1 VTGLPRR
8 PSLTAPRLRRRRAP
22 ALPRG
27 VPRPAGEVGVRRI
40 RWLLVIY
47 GLVLLL
53 VVGQLVMIQVVR
65 AEEYA
70 DRGVRQRAMTVE
82 LPSTRG
88 RIYDRE
94 GDVLATSV
102 QAATIYADPRVF
114 RGEATPD
121 GIIEDAPDA
130 ASVAAELAPLLGL
143 RASTVEARLLR
154 EGNFAYLARQLDH
167 EVGVAVAELE
177 LPGVGVLPE
186 PKRIYPAGPLAGQV
200 VGFTDIDGEGLQ
212 GLERHFDPIL
222 RGQPG
227 MLALERAPGGLDIA
241 SGMRELVPPTV
252 GADLVLTID
261 REIQYAAERAVEAA
275 IEEFNA
281 AGASVTV
288 LEVGTGEVLAMASA
302 PLFDPNDRV
311 DGDQDRWRNRPATD
325 VFEPGSVQKTLT
337 VAAAIEEGL
346 VDRDSPIPVPY
357 ALQVGGKTFTD
368 AYGHPDEVWPLYK
381 VIERSSNTGS
391 IHIAQQLGPE
401 TLERYLREFGYGR
414 STGSGFPGE
423 SSGML
428 MPHET
433 WWDTSLPTIA
443 IGQGVAVTQLQL
455 ANAFA
460 TIANDGVAVTPRVV
474 RGTVDE
480 DGRLVPSNAGEDTR
494 VLSPETA
501 AEVREILEY
510 PINGEQGTGTR
521 AQIPGYRVAGKT
533 GTARKAD
540 PDGPGYSSA
549 FFGTFVGFAPA
560 DDPRLVVAVMLD
572 EPQPIYGGLVAAPVF
587 REVMSAALTALRI
600 PPDTASGSLASAL
613 ATAGQDRAASEGAAA
628 QEGSASPDRPRQG
641 DTGVR
646 PVRLDG

>member
-8 PSLTAPRLRRRRAP
+8 PSLSAPRLRRRRP
-22 ALPRG
+22 TTPRG
-27 VPRPAGEVGVRRI
+27 SRPAAEVGVRRI

-53 VVGQLVMIQVVR
+53 AVGQLILIQVVR

-70 DRGVRQRAMTVE
+70 DRGVRQRALTVE

-88 RIYDRE
+88 RMYDRE

-121 GIIEDAPDA
+121 GIAEDVTDAPSA
-130 ASVAAELAPLLGL
+130 AAQLAPLLGL
-143 RASTVEARLLR
+143 RASTIEERLLR
-154 EGNFAYLARQLDH
+154 PGNFAYLARQLDH
-167 EVGVAVAELE
+167 EVGVAVGELE
-177 LPGVGVLPE
+177 LPGIGVLVE
-186 PKRIYPAGPLAGQV
+186 PKRIYPAGRLAGQV

-212 GLERHFDPIL
+212 GLERLFDPIL

-241 SGMRELVPPTV
+241 SGMRELIPASV
-252 GADLVLTID
+252 GSDLVLTID
-261 REIQYAAERAVEAA
+261 REIQYAAERAAEAA
-275 IEEFNA
+275 VAEFNA

-302 PLFDPNDRV
+302 PLFDPNERRR
-311 DGDQDRWRNRPATD
+311 GDEERWRNRPATD

-346 VDRDSPIPVPY
+346 VDRDSPIPVPF

-368 AYGHPDEVWPLYK
+368 AFGHADEVWPLYK
-381 VIERSSNTGS
+381 VIERSSNTGA
-391 IHIAQQLGPE
+391 IHVAQQLGPE
-401 TLERYLREFGYGR
+401 TLEEYLRAFGYGR
-414 STGSGFPGE
+414 PTGGGFPNE
-423 SSGML
+423 SPGML
-428 MPHET
+428 MPHES

-460 TIANDGVAVTPRVV
+460 TIANDGVAVPPRVV

-480 DGRLVPSNAGEDTR
+480 DGRLVPSNVGDDVR
-494 VLSPETA
+494 VLSSETA
-501 AEVREILEY
+501 AEVREILEH
-510 PINGEQGTGTR
+510 PIQGEQGTGTR

-533 GTARKAD
+533 GTARKAN
-540 PDGPGYSSA
+540 PDGPGYSNA

-587 REVMSAALTALRI
+587 REVMSEALTALQI
-600 PPDTASGSLASAL
+600 PPDTASGSLAGAL
-613 ATAGQDRAASEGAAA
+613 ESAGQARAASERAASERA
-628 QEGSASPDRPRQG
+628 AEREGPASTQPGNGVPR
-641 DTGVR
+641 V
-646 PVRLDG
+646 

>member
-1 VTGLPRR
+1 MTGLPRR
-8 PSLTAPRLRRRRAP
+8 PSLSAPRLR
-22 ALPRG
+22 PRG
-27 VPRPAGEVGVRRI
+27 ALQPRGGTARPAAEVGVRRI

-47 GLVLLL
+47 GLVLVL

-65 AEEYA
+65 ADEYA

-102 QAATIYADPRVF
+102 QAATIYADPRIF
-114 RGEATPD
+114 RGEETPD
-121 GIIEDAPDA
+121 GILEDAPDA

-143 RASTVEARLLR
+143 RASTLESRLSR

-167 EVGVAVAELE
+167 EVGVAVAALE
-177 LPGVGVLPE
+177 LPGIGVLAE
-186 PKRIYPAGPLAGQV
+186 PKRVYPAGQLAGQV

-241 SGMRELVPPTV
+241 SGMRQLVPPTV
-252 GADLVLTID
+252 GSDLVLTID
-261 REIQYAAERAVEAA
+261 REIQYAAERAAASA

-302 PLFDPNDRV
+302 PLFDPNERV
-311 DGDQDRWRNRPATD
+311 AGDKDRWRSRPATD

-346 VDRDSPIPVPY
+346 VDRDSPIPAPF

-368 AYGHPDEVWPLYK
+368 AFGHADEIWPLYK
-381 VIERSSNTGS
+381 VIERSSNTGT

-401 TLERYLREFGYGR
+401 TLEEYLRAFGYGR

-428 MPHET
+428 APHES
-433 WWDTSLPTIA
+433 WWETSLPTIA

-460 TIANDGVAVTPRVV
+460 TIANDGLALPPRLV

-480 DGRLVPSNAGEDTR
+480 DGRLVPSNAGEATR

-510 PINGEQGTGTR
+510 PISGEQGTGTR

-533 GTARKAD
+533 GTARKAN

-587 REVMSAALTALRI
+587 QEVMSAALTALQI

-613 ATAGQDRAASEGAAA
+613 ESAGQDRAASEGAAQQA
-628 QEGSASPDRPRQG
+628 GPASPGQPGHG
-641 DTGVR
+641 DAGVR
-646 PVRLDG
+646 PVRFDR

>member
-8 PSLTAPRLRRRRAP
+8 PSTSAPRLRRRVASTAR
-22 ALPRG
+22 RG
-27 VPRPAGEVGVRRI
+27 AARPAADVGVRRI

-53 VVGQLVMIQVVR
+53 VVGQLVTIQVVR
-65 AEEYA
+65 ADEYA
-70 DRGVRQRAMTVE
+70 DRGVRQRARTVE
-82 LPSTRG
+82 LPATRG

-143 RASTVEARLLR
+143 RASTIEARLQR

-177 LPGVGVLPE
+177 LPGIGVLTE
-186 PKRIYPAGPLAGQV
+186 PQRVYPAGQLAGQV
-200 VGFTDIDGEGLQ
+200 VGFTDIDGAGLQ

-222 RGQPG
+222 RGKPG
-227 MLALERAPGGLDIA
+227 MLAVERDPRGHDIA

-252 GADLVLTID
+252 GSDLVLTID
-261 REIQYAAERAVEAA
+261 REIQHTAERAAEAA
-275 IEEFNA
+275 VAEFNA

-302 PLFDPNDRV
+302 PLFDPNDRTA
-311 DGDQDRWRNRPATD
+311 GDEDRWRNRPATD

-346 VDRDSPIPVPY
+346 VDKDSPIPVPY
-357 ALQVGGKTFTD
+357 ALQIGGKTFTD
-368 AYGHPDEVWPLYK
+368 AFGHPDEVWPLSR

-391 IHIAQQLGPE
+391 IYVAQQLGPE
-401 TLERYLREFGYGR
+401 TLEEYLRAFGYGR

-423 SSGML
+423 SAGML
-428 MPHET
+428 MPHES

-460 TIANDGVAVTPRVV
+460 TIANDGVAVPPRVV

-480 DGRLVPSNAGEDTR
+480 DGRLVPSNVAEEVR
-494 VLSPETA
+494 VLAPDTA
-501 AEVREILEY
+501 AEVREILER

-533 GTARKAD
+533 GTARKAN
-540 PDGPGYSSA
+540 PDGPGYSSE

-587 REVMSAALTALRI
+587 REVMSAALTALQV

-613 ATAGQDRAASEGAAA
+613 DDAGEDRAASERAAQ
-628 QEGSASPDRPRQG
+628 QEGSVSPGQPGQG
-641 DTGVR
+641 ATGVR
-646 PVRLDG
+646 PVAHQG

>member
-1 VTGLPRR
+1 VL
-8 PSLTAPRLRRRRAP
+8 
-22 ALPRG
+22 
-27 VPRPAGEVGVRRI
+27 
-40 RWLLVIY
+40 Y
-47 GLVLLL
+47 GLVLLMI
-53 VVGQLVMIQVVR
+53 VGQLVTIQVVR
-65 AEEYA
+65 ADEYA
-70 DRGVRQRAMTVE
+70 DRGVRQRARTVE
-82 LPSTRG
+82 LPATRG

-114 RGEATPD
+114 RGEPTPD
-121 GIIEDAPDA
+121 GVLDDVPDA
-130 ASVAAELAPLLGL
+130 GRTAAQLAPLLGMP
-143 RASTVEARLLR
+143 ASTIEARLQR
-154 EGNFAYLARQLDH
+154 GGNFAYLARQLDH

-177 LPGVGVLPE
+177 LPGIGILAE
-186 PKRIYPAGPLAGQV
+186 PKRVYPAGELAGQV
-200 VGFTDIDGEGLQ
+200 VGFTDIDGQGLQ
-212 GLERHFDPIL
+212 GLENHYDPIL
-222 RGQPG
+222 RGRPG
-227 MLALERAPGGLDIA
+227 MLALERDPRGHDIA
-241 SGMRELVPPTV
+241 SGMRELVPPSV
-252 GADLVLTID
+252 GSDLVLTVD
-261 REIQYAAERAVEAA
+261 REIQHVAERAAA
-275 IEEFNA
+275 AAVEEFNA

-302 PLFDPNDRV
+302 PLFDPNERKP
-311 DGDQDRWRNRPATD
+311 GDQQRWRNRPATD

-368 AYGHPDEVWPLYK
+368 AYGHPDETWPLYK

-391 IHIAQQLGPE
+391 IHIAQQLGEE
-401 TLERYLREFGYGR
+401 TLEEYLRAFGYGR

-423 SSGML
+423 SPGML
-428 MPHET
+428 PPHES

-460 TIANDGVAVTPRVV
+460 TIANDGVAVPPRVV

-480 DGRLVPSNAGEDTR
+480 DGRLVPGNAGEPTR
-494 VLSPETA
+494 VLSAEAA

-510 PINGEQGTGTR
+510 PIIGEQGTGTR

-533 GTARKAD
+533 GTARKAN
-540 PDGPGYSSA
+540 PDGPGYSSE

-587 REVMSAALTALRI
+587 QEVMGAALTALRI
-600 PPDTASGSLASAL
+600 PPNPATGSPTTAFEAAER
-613 ATAGQDRAASEGAAA
+613 RAASARAA
-628 QEGSASPDRPRQG
+628 QQEGPASPGLPAPGLAGFRPIH
-641 DTGVR
+641 
-646 PVRLDG
+646 LDG

>member
-8 PSLTAPRLRRRRAP
+8 PSRSAPRLRRRDASVANLRT
-22 ALPRG
+22 
-27 VPRPAGEVGVRRI
+27 VRPASEVGVRRI

-65 AEEYA
+65 ADEYA

-121 GIIEDAPDA
+121 GIVEDAPDA
-130 ASVAAELAPLLGL
+130 ASVAAQLAPLLGL
-143 RASTVEARLLR
+143 RASTIESRLRR

-167 EVGVAVAELE
+167 EVGVAVAELG
-177 LPGVGVLPE
+177 LPGIGVLAE
-186 PKRIYPAGPLAGQV
+186 PKRVYPAGQLAGQV

-212 GLERHFDPIL
+212 GLERHFEPVL
-222 RGQPG
+222 RGKPG

-252 GADLVLTID
+252 GSDLVLTID
-261 REIQYAAERAVEAA
+261 REIQYATERAVAAA

-302 PLFDPNDRV
+302 PLFDPNERMS
-311 DGDQDRWRNRPATD
+311 GDEDRWRNRPATD

-346 VDRDSPIPVPY
+346 VDKDSPIPVPF

-368 AYGHPDEVWPLYK
+368 AFGHADEVWPLYK
-381 VIERSSNTGS
+381 VIERSSNTGT

-401 TLERYLREFGYGR
+401 TLEQYLRAFGYGR

-423 SSGML
+423 SPGML
-428 MPHET
+428 APHES
-433 WWDTSLPTIA
+433 WWDTSLPTIS

-460 TIANDGVAVTPRVV
+460 TIANDGVAVPPRVV

-480 DGRLVPSNAGEDTR
+480 DGRLVPSNAGEESQ

-533 GTARKAD
+533 GTARKAN
-540 PDGPGYSSA
+540 PDGPGYSNA

-587 REVMSAALTALRI
+587 QEVMSAALTALQI

-613 ATAGQDRAASEGAAA
+613 ASAGQDRAISERAA
-628 QEGSASPDRPRQG
+628 QQDGPAGRGGPDH
-641 DTGVR
+641 GVNGLR

>member
-1 VTGLPRR
+1 
-8 PSLTAPRLRRRRAP
+8 
-22 ALPRG
+22 
-27 VPRPAGEVGVRRI
+27 VRRI

-47 GLVLLL
+47 GLVVLL

-65 AEEYA
+65 ADGYT
-70 DRGVRQRAMTVE
+70 DRGVRQRARTVE
-82 LPSTRG
+82 LPATRG

-121 GIIEDAPDA
+121 GLLEDTPDA

-143 RASTVEARLLR
+143 RASTIETRLVR
-154 EGNFAYLARQLDH
+154 DGNFAYLARQLDH

-177 LPGVGVLPE
+177 LPGIGVLTE
-186 PKRIYPAGPLAGQV
+186 PRRVYPAGELAGQV
-200 VGFTDIDGEGLQ
+200 VGFTDIDGAGLQ

-227 MLALERAPGGLDIA
+227 MLALERDPRGHDIA
-241 SGMRELVPPTV
+241 SGMRELVPPSV

-261 REIQYAAERAVEAA
+261 REIQHAAERAATAA
-275 IEEFNA
+275 VEEFNA
-281 AGASVTV
+281 VGASVTV
-288 LEVGTGEVLAMASA
+288 LEVGSGEVLAMASA
-302 PLFDPNDRV
+302 PLFDPNERV
-311 DGDQDRWRNRPATD
+311 EGDQERWRNRPATD

-368 AYGHPDEVWPLYK
+368 AYGHPDEVWPLSK
-381 VIERSSNTGS
+381 VIERSSNTGT

-401 TLERYLREFGYGR
+401 TLEEYLRAFGYGR
-414 STGSGFPGE
+414 ATGSGFPGE
-423 SSGML
+423 SPGML
-428 MPHET
+428 LPHQS

-460 TIANDGVAVTPRVV
+460 TIANDGVAIPPRVV

-480 DGRLVPSNAGEDTR
+480 DGRLVPSNVGDEQR
-494 VLSPETA
+494 VLSSATA
-501 AEVREILEY
+501 AEVREILER
-510 PINGEQGTGTR
+510 PIIGEQGTGTR

-540 PDGPGYSSA
+540 PDGPGYSSE

-587 REVMSAALTALRI
+587 REVMSAALTALQI

-613 ATAGQDRAASEGAAA
+613 DAAGQDRAASERAA
-628 QEGSASPDRPRQG
+628 QQQGPASERPG
-641 DTGVR
+641 PGPGGVR